1 MKTWVEHLA
10 KAVNIYN
17 STPNVFGYSAMYLAM
32 SISIKQ
38 DEFRKA
44 LASEF
49 NSNAINED
57 TNKARDLVYVR
68 LHELDAIKTSRDE
81 NNDFK

>member
-17 STPNVFGYSAMYLAM
+17 STPNVFGYSPMYLAM
-32 SISIKQ
+32 STSIKQ

-57 TNKARDLVYVR
+57 TNKARD
-68 LHELDAIKTSRDE
+68 
-81 NNDFK
+81 